1 MNMID
6 VMKRLAE
13 LDRKNPTI
21 VKESQNVEE
30 CGMMP
35 EMGIDAMA
43 RPSTPASINMTAGS
57 GEELS
62 DMLATIMQLAGV
74 KQQGDEE
81 PISTE
86 PSVAISAEPEMDS
99 NTDMRSVM
107 DLLNPQDDGGGEEEP
122 ANISG
127 LDRDHDG
134 DHDIGDHE
142 LEKDDEEDA
151 DEGQYDNSPAN
162 PIKPPMF
169 NANKYAHQENQP
181 GQGDRM
187 DGTSPKAYADMNE
200 ATADLFAQYKTF
212 ISEGTQEVGQLMA
225 NDGITYSP
233 EREDEII
240 NKMAEYMK
248 KSGMDSKQ
256 IRYLLNQED
265 YIPDQ
270 LSYLPRVKN
279 RGMME
284 SKPSAGMSAK
294 EKSSLAKKAS
304 AGKDIGKPGKSFD
317 KVAAKAGG
325 GEKGKKIAAAAM
337 WKNAAKK

>member
-13 LDRKNPTI
+13 LDSKNPTI
-21 VKESQNVEE
+21 VKESQQVEE

-35 EMGIDAMA
+35 EMGMDAMA
-43 RPSTPASINMTAGS
+43 RPSTPASINMSAGS

-74 KQQGDEE
+74 KQHGEEE
-81 PISTE
+81 PMSTE

-99 NTDMRSVM
+99 NSDMRSVM
-107 DLLNPQDDGGGEEEP
+107 DLLNPQDGGGEEEP
-122 ANISG
+122 ENISG

-142 LEKDDEEDA
+142 LEKDDAEDDEEEA
-151 DEGQYDNSPAN
+151 DEGQAQYDNSPAN

-200 ATADLFAQYKTF
+200 ATRSLYADYKNF
-212 ISEGTQEVGQLMA
+212 VS
-225 NDGITYSP
+225 
-233 EREDEII
+233 
-240 NKMAEYMK
+240 
-248 KSGMDSKQ
+248 
-256 IRYLLNQED
+256 
-265 YIPDQ
+265 
-270 LSYLPRVKN
+270 
-279 RGMME
+279 E